1 MKWKCCL
8 LDNKS
13 TLFSLTRSSLSD
25 LNLSTP
31 LMSGQGEGEGPLEG
45 AGPGWGLALPELY
58 FTLILPV
65 YCSVILLASLG
76 GSSVWSIK

>member
-1 MKWKCCL
+1 
-8 LDNKS
+8 
-13 TLFSLTRSSLSD
+13 
-25 LNLSTP
+25 
-31 LMSGQGEGEGPLEG
+31 MSGQGEGEGPLEG